1 MKWKNITTSVLLACL
16 SKPNNRKKDIHTKLK
31 ETIAEH
37 RKIMREFEKL
47 SKEQHDLFVNIDK
60 VAA

>member
-1 MKWKNITTSVLLACL
+1 MKDNYITASVLLACL
-16 SKPNNRKKDIHTKLK
+16 SKPNDRKKDIHTKLK

-47 SKEQHDLFVNIDK
+47 PKEQHDLFTK
-60 VAA
+60 FEEAA